1 MKKHAVCNYDS
12 SMDFA
17 GCDSPNYI
25 HLWIHAMCTSF
36 SNNWNLE
43 LCLECNFVT
52 NMDIS
57 NRAWETPCLKCNV
70 TKKWTVRAYVYLHF
84 WLQISNVRA
93 CRRVHA
99 SSFSVERSLRYC
111 NQMLLG
117 CHVIVHIHNTEGTI
131 THTVLPTN
139 KIILTFFLSHS
150 DLWINY

>member
-1 MKKHAVCNYDS
+1 
-12 SMDFA
+12 
-17 GCDSPNYI
+17 
-25 HLWIHAMCTSF
+25 MCTSF
-36 SNNWNLE
+36 SNHWNLE

-117 CHVIVHIHNTEGTI
+117 CTTYSSSYPQHWGHH
-131 THTVLPTN
+131 HTYRFANEQNSIDFVS
-139 KIILTFFLSHS
+139 KSLTFVNNCIKYQKVPAQEINIISHTFNS
-150 DLWINY
+150 KWDTVQ